1 MNLGRIGRGAVGLVV
16 LVVLAMVVSNWWG
29 DFRSS
34 PGSNAETTSTID
46 ATATPSGQ
54 EGSGQPGAG
63 SSGEGSGTAPKT
75 VTVLI
80 EGLNFR
86 AKPDSTVAAIRGLK
100 KGEKLTLIET
110 QGDWYHVK
118 TSDGKTGWVSA
129 NSQYT
134 SVSK

>member
-1 MNLGRIGRGAVGLVV
+1 MNLGRIGRGAVGLIV

-34 PGSNAETTSTID
+34 SKTNAEATSTVD
-46 ATATPSGQ
+46 ATITPSAQ
-54 EGSGQPGAG
+54 EGSGQSAAG
-63 SSGEGSGTAPKT
+63 SSAEASGATSRT

-86 AKPDSTVAAIRGLK
+86 AEPDSTVAVIRGLK
-100 KGEKLTLIET
+100 KGEKLTLIEK

-118 TSDGKTGWVSA
+118 TADGKTGWVSA
-129 NSQYT
+129 NAQYT